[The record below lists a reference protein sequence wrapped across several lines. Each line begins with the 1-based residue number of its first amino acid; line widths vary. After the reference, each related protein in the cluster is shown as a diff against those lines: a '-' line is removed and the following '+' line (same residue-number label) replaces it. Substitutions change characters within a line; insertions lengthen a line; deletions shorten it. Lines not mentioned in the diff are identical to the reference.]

1 MTFDEQKFLK
11 MQSSLSVTFL
21 WLVLFKIFGYLKVRK
36 IYPKILFRN
45 LLPYYSYSVRN
56 PCGIDFFIWYMAKI
70 NTNFFQHR
78 YLIDPALLIKKVIFA
93 HCTLYSKLVIGVCFG
108 IPLCSSVS
116 LLLVYSYAN
125 TSVLI
130 TVVQDI

>member
-11 MQSSLSVTFL
+11 MQFINAFFMVSTFE
-21 WLVLFKIFGYLKVRK
+21 IFGYLKVRK

-45 LLPYYSYSVRN
+45 LLPYYSYSVCN

-70 NTNFFQHR
+70 NTNFFQYR

-93 HCTLYSKLVIGVCFG
+93 HCTLYSKLDRGLLRDSIVFFYLVFCWS
-108 IPLCSSVS
+108 IPKPTPVS
-116 LLLVYSYAN
+116 
-125 TSVLI
+125 
-130 TVVQDI
+130 